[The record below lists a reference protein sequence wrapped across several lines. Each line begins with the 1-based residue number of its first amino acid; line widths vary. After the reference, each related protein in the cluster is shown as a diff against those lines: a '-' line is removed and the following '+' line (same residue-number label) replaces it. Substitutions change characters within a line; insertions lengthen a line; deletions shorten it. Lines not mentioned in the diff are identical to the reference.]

1 MKIILVCNAGM
12 STGIMQMKLEDCA
25 KNDNMEME
33 IEAIPIAEIEEAEDV
48 DIVLL
53 GPQVRFAKDDLS
65 KLFEGKAYVYSI
77 DIQDFGLMR
86 AERVWNAILPE
97 IKKKYKQ

>member
-12 STGIMQMKLEDCA
+12 STGIMQMKLEECA